1 MPFDNPPRTPFGDIE
16 LLWDARSRILTKDHW
31 AQGRFEDGDRH
42 CLIGAL
48 SLVSGSPSFDV
59 GNRVERRLAWLL
71 ARNLPATSDIWAVKF
86 FTARWRLICF
96 NDDPETGHDGVIALI
111 DRTISQLASQASA
124 SRSAISQW
132 SPTIVVHT

>member
-1 MPFDNPPRTPFGDIE
+1 MPFDNPPRTPSGDIE

-31 AQGRFEDGDRH
+31 TQGRFEDGDRH

-59 GNRVERRLAWLL
+59 GNRVERRLARLL
-71 ARNLPATSDIWAVKF
+71 GRNLPATSDIWAVKF
-86 FTARWRLICF
+86 FTAQWRLICF

-111 DRTISQLASQASA
+111 DRTISQLASQAPALPST
-124 SRSAISQW
+124 ISL
-132 SPTIVVHT
+132 SPTIVVHA

>member
-1 MPFDNPPRTPFGDIE
+1 MPFDNPRRTPYGDIE
-16 LLWDARSRILTKDHW
+16 LLWDARSRILSRDHW
-31 AQGRFEDGDRH
+31 TQGRFEDGDRH
-42 CLIGAL
+42 CRIGAL
-48 SLVSGSPSFDV
+48 SLGCGIPSFEV
-59 GNRVERRLAWLL
+59 GNRVERRLARLL
-71 ARNLPATSDIWAVKF
+71 GRNLPATSDIWAVKF

-111 DRTISQLASQASA
+111 DRTISQLARQASA